1 MPARARGENL
11 NGSGG
16 VRRRISIGLAAPM
29 AQINRK
35 MKQTRN
41 ISFLLCGKYEMNRF
55 KKRKRRRDLTK
66 IFTKYSKKLDFN
78 LATRESELLLA
89 WNLLHNWANN
99 IPEVQEDDCS
109 RGK

>member
-11 NGSGG
+11 NGSEG

-35 MKQTRN
+35 MKQKKHFV
-41 ISFLLCGKYEMNRF
+41 SFFGKYEMNRF
-55 KKRKRRRDLTK
+55 KKRKGRRDLTK
-66 IFTKYSKKLDFN
+66 VFTKYSKKLDFN